1 MCDGPSHRSIVT
13 NSWRARRGGEEGQ
26 ISRGVHAIPA
36 DVSADCRRGSET
48 TKARTRYC
56 GPCITT
62 DDIKSPLPP
71 GQLSTAALHHG
82 AINPRETYDIIAH
95 SHIRTRSRPAPR
107 HLCPPSLCR
116 SGAPDVFVDVVRQ
129 SVVLFRRCT
138 SARG

>member
-1 MCDGPSHRSIVT
+1 MCDGPSYRSIVT

-107 HLCPPSLCR
+107 HLCPPPPLYADPGRRMFSSTSL
-116 SGAPDVFVDVVRQ
+116 SNQ
-129 SVVLFRRCT
+129 
-138 SARG
+138 